1 MTTTTSWICTDP
13 DTNQHCRR
21 LTNTEYEFVQMES
34 FQEDYYIYTGT
45 VDIMDYFGNKEAQEE
60 LRVALGMYGYDSWVE
75 LEKMYGEDTFQIAA
89 ECIFE
94 TYMCR
99 YPDHVSSTR
108 EEGKMWIEDYMTENA
123 IPA

>member
-1 MTTTTSWICTDP
+1 MTTTTNWICTDP
-13 DTNQHCRR
+13 DTSQHCRR
-21 LTNTEYEFVQMES
+21 LSDTEYEFVQMES

-60 LRVALGMYGYDSWVE
+60 LRIALGMCGYDSWLE
-75 LEKMYGEDTFQIAA
+75 LEKEYGEDTFQIAA

-94 TYMCR
+94 TYMCQF
-99 YPDHVSSTR
+99 PDHVSSTR